1 MESVIRLKVRYAET
15 DQMGVVHHSVYAV
28 YLEAA
33 RVEFLE
39 AIGLPYAQVEARGV
53 YFPVVELGL
62 TFRAPARFGDV
73 LEVRARLSGLS
84 PRDLRFA
91 YRVEREGALLAE
103 GFTRHLCQVG
113 SRAARIPEDLYR
125 LLSKVYSGPPF
136 GYSPAYPLTRQ

>member
-1 MESVIRLKVRYAET
+1 VESVTRIRVRYAET

-33 RVEFLE
+33 RVDFLE
-39 AIGLPYAQVEARGV
+39 KAGLPYHQVEARGV

-62 TFRAPARFGDV
+62 TFRAPARFGEEV
-73 LEVRARLSGLS
+73 EVRTRLAELS
-84 PRDLRFA
+84 SRALLFR

-113 SRAARIPEDLYR
+113 GRAARIPEEIHR
-125 LLSKVYSGPPF
+125 ALSV
-136 GYSPAYPLTRQ
+136 LCLR